1 MERDVRRRVPAH
13 AATSGWSL
21 GRPFAAPERV
31 APAQRRARLAI
42 GAGRASMNPGGS
54 RNPEAGRQVRH
65 QPARVFNGNH
75 DSGHRACHMNDAVA
89 SLMGNH
95 RTTTRRVAQ
104 SMDATALRAEL
115 ERHHAD
121 CTVWAFACCRFDP
134 SEADDVLQ
142 ATYLKILDGRA
153 VFGGQSAFRTWLFGV
168 VRLTALEHRRR
179 HAWRWLFESID
190 LDALPQIA
198 PHQTVESEESVRL
211 QAAVAKLPPRQ
222 REVLHLV
229 FQQDLSVEDAARV
242 MGVSVGSARVHYAR
256 GKQRLRRLMGAEPS
270 P

>member
-1 MERDVRRRVPAH
+1 
-13 AATSGWSL
+13 
-21 GRPFAAPERV
+21 
-31 APAQRRARLAI
+31 
-42 GAGRASMNPGGS
+42 
-54 RNPEAGRQVRH
+54 
-65 QPARVFNGNH
+65 
-75 DSGHRACHMNDAVA
+75 
-89 SLMGNH
+89 
-95 RTTTRRVAQ
+95 
-104 SMDATALRAEL
+104 MDATALRAEL

-179 HAWRWLFESID
+179 YTWRWLFESSD
-190 LDALPQIA
+190 LDALPQVA
-198 PHQTVESEESVRL
+198 PAAPDATILSEESARL
-211 QAAVAKLPPRQ
+211 QAAVAKLPTRQ

-229 FQQDLSVEDAARV
+229 FQQDLTVEDAAGV

-256 GKQRLRRLMGAEPS
+256 GKQRLRHLLGAEPS